1 MQSDFS
7 PWQVGPSGVAWV
19 RARSVVGACA
29 GGFELKHVACEGR
42 AGIRSACTSQLCASR
57 LGIGEHEEMQA
68 DALRYASGLGQK
80 RKAKGHKISDMS
92 AGYKPFDCFVLG
104 YGAVCMFVMGW
115 SCGRALGGARVYAV
129 GFEAMEAWRC
139 NGVASIT
146 EAMAAEVGERLREFD
161 GG

>member
-7 PWQVGPSGVAWV
+7 PWQVSPSGILWIVERSPV
-19 RARSVVGACA
+19 RAVAA
-29 GGFELKHVACEGR
+29 AFELKHVACEGR
-42 AGIRSACTSQLCASR
+42 AGSRVACTPSVCAGR
-57 LGIGEHEEMQA
+57 LSIGEHEEMQV

-104 YGAVCMFVMGW
+104 FGAVCRFVMGW
-115 SCGRALGGARVYAV
+115 TCGKGRMARVYAV
-129 GFEAMEAWRC
+129 PFEAVEAWRAA
-139 NGVASIT
+139 GVASIT
-146 EAMAAEVGERLREFD
+146 EAMAAEAGERLREFD

>member
-1 MQSDFS
+1 MQTDFTAWQTS
-7 PWQVGPSGVAWV
+7 PLGVAWI
-19 RARSVVGACA
+19 RARSGIGACA
-29 GGFELKHVACEGR
+29 AAFELKHVTCAGR
-42 AGIRSACTSQLCASR
+42 SGIRSACSAGLCASR

-104 YGAVCMFVMGW
+104 FGAVCRFVMGW
-115 SCGRALGGARVYAV
+115 TCGKGRMARVYAV
-129 GFEAMEAWRC
+129 PFEAIEAWRAA
-139 NGVASIT
+139 GVASIT